1 MRSRYHQAID
11 LNSLPTKTARQK
23 ENAMMENETMKCPVC
38 AEEINAEAVKCRFC
52 GEMLNNS
59 PEISR
64 PTTIPRQSESRR
76 TGRFLL
82 VGLLSI
88 LLPGGLMVCM
98 RGDPGRKRGRG
109 HCVGY
114 SLPEYGIQLCHW
126 NILPGDRKE
135 KRQSTG
141 DGRTCNCCF
150 SFVLF
155 RCCRTGV
162 RRVRITF

>member
-1 MRSRYHQAID
+1 
-11 LNSLPTKTARQK
+11 
-23 ENAMMENETMKCPVC
+23 MKCPFC

-59 PEISR
+59 PEISC
-64 PTTIPRQSESRR
+64 PASIPRQPEFRR
-76 TGRFLL
+76 TSRFPLA
-82 VGLLSI
+82 GLLSI
-88 LLPGGLMVCM
+88 LLPGASWCVCAVT
-98 RGDPGRKRGRG
+98 PEESAAEGRSRFE
-109 HCVGY
+109 H
-114 SLPEYGIQLCHW
+114 GIQLCHW

-135 KRQSTG
+135 KRQNTG

-155 RCCRTGV
+155 RCCRIGI

>member
-88 LLPGGLMVCM
+88 LLPGASWCVCAVTPEESAAEGIAWGILCLSTAFSCAIGTYYLVTGKKNGRALVTAGLAIVAFLLSYF
-98 RGDPGRKRGRG
+98 G
-109 HCVGY
+109 VAV
-114 SLPEYGIQLCHW
+114 LVYG
-126 NILPGDRKE
+126 E
-135 KRQSTG
+135 
-141 DGRTCNCCF
+141 
-150 SFVLF
+150 
-155 RCCRTGV
+155 
-162 RRVRITF
+162 